1 MGLKQLWGKIRE
13 VILPSSTCWPSTQSL
28 IAILSQQTGFDMEN
42 KGFKIK
48 EKEQQIANLQLT
60 PQQGKCTYKNSKYLL
75 KWKLKEIS
83 P

>member
-1 MGLKQLWGKIRE
+1 
-13 VILPSSTCWPSTQSL
+13 
-28 IAILSQQTGFDMEN
+28 MEN

-60 PQQGKCTYKNSKYLL
+60 PQQGKCTYKNNKYLL

>member
-1 MGLKQLWGKIRE
+1 
-13 VILPSSTCWPSTQSL
+13 
-28 IAILSQQTGFDMEN
+28 MEN
-42 KGFKIK
+42 RGFKIK

-60 PQQGKCTYKNSKYLL
+60 PQLGKYTYKNYKYLL